1 MMHFITNFMH
11 LYGYAVLFFG
21 LLLETLALPLP
32 GEAIMTYTGLL
43 VFQGKMNWILSI
55 FMAGAGSS
63 IGMTLAYGIG
73 YKLGSP
79 FFEKYGA
86 KFHFGPERFKKTS
99 QWFERYGN
107 KVLIIAYFIPGIR
120 HITGYFSGVTRMPF
134 RTYMIYAY
142 SGAFLW
148 TGTFITLGKIL
159 GPKWEVYHS
168 RITRYL
174 IIAGVIAL
182 ITFIVI
188 YLYKKKR
195 TQLVEWTIQVIH
207 RFHSLGRVKFV
218 IVAAAIVFIGFFG
231 LMIGLIQDFFAQ
243 ESTQFDEVAEY
254 IVQSV
259 FNEDWT
265 YWMDKME
272 WISSV
277 QGLYL
282 VAILTLIW
290 IMYKGKERRLE
301 SGFLLFVIIGG
312 ILLDNVLRNV
322 FHRIGP
328 TPSHLKLPYTFPSEQ
343 TLLTLTVYGFS
354 AYLIF
359 RHYGTVWG
367 RIVAPVA
374 VVVIALLVGISRIY
388 FDLQYPSD
396 VVAGYVFAG
405 VWLSLN
411 IILLEIFR
419 FMQKERLLQL

>member
-1 MMHFITNFMH
+1 MMHFITNFMN

-21 LLLETLALPLP
+21 LMFETLALPLP
-32 GEAIMTYTGLL
+32 GEAIMTYAGLL

-55 FMAGAGSS
+55 LIADVGSS
-63 IGMTLAYGIG
+63 LGMTLAYGVG
-73 YKLGSP
+73 YRLGSP

-86 KFHFGPERFKKTS
+86 RFHFGPDKFKKTS

-142 SGAFLW
+142 SGALLW
-148 TGTFITLGKIL
+148 TGTFITLGKVL
-159 GPKWEVYHS
+159 GPKWEVFHVL
-168 RITRYL
+168 IMRYL

-182 ITFIVI
+182 IIFIVI

-195 TQLVEWTIQVIH
+195 TQLFEWTIQALQ
-207 RFHSLGRVKFV
+207 RFHSLGRVKLL
-218 IVAAAIVFIGFFG
+218 IVVAAIVFIGFFG

-243 ESTQFDEVAEY
+243 ESTQFDTVTAY
-254 IVQSV
+254 IIQAV
-259 FNEDWT
+259 FSEDWSE
-265 YWMDKME
+265 WMDKME

-277 QGLYL
+277 QVLYSIA
-282 VAILTLIW
+282 VLTLLW
-290 IMYKGKERRLE
+290 ILFKGKERRLE

-312 ILLDNVLRNV
+312 ELLDNVLRKV
-322 FHRIGP
+322 FHRVGP
-328 TPSHLKLPYTFPSEQ
+328 IPNHLKLPYTFPSEQ
-343 TLLTLTVYGFS
+343 TLITLTVYGFS
-354 AYLIF
+354 AYLLF
-359 RHYGTVWG
+359 RHYGTVWA
-367 RIVAPVA
+367 RIVAPVT

-396 VVAGYVFAG
+396 VVAGYVFGG

-419 FMQKERLLQL
+419 FMQKEKMVK